1 MKSAA
6 RTHLLATTLLMG
18 AASLATPAF
27 AQVQGD
33 TSGIRAGGATATPAT
48 TPGANAQGE
57 VGMTTSEAAPTTE
70 NSQGDI
76 VVTGSLIKNPA
87 LIASSPVQVIGQEEI
102 QLRQSNTAEDIL
114 RTLPGAV
121 PSIGSAVNN
130 GNGGASF
137 VDLRGLGSFRNVV
150 LLDGNRM
157 APAGLAG
164 RVDLNN
170 IPLAL
175 VERVDTL
182 TGGAAT
188 TYGAD
193 AVSGVVNFITR
204 SDFSGIDASVSNQIT
219 ERGDGAYFRGDIT
232 IGANFDD
239 GRGNAVFSMG
249 YQQSDPV
256 YQGGRDYSLSN
267 VDSFGGTLSGS
278 GTSVPSTFSGT
289 RPLVGGAPSTTA
301 AFIQTGT
308 VPNPVA
314 GGAPIPVLAAVPGG
328 VANGG
333 NRQLNSAGQAVAA
346 YAPFNFNPYNIFQ
359 TPFER
364 FNMYGAGHYDV
375 SDSVQV
381 YTRGLF
387 SKNTVQTIVAPS
399 GSFASA
405 LVIPLSNPYLP
416 AALRNQICAFNVA
429 PTVTGVNAAGA
440 SVSGQATYVPRFT
453 PTQCAAAATAVD
465 PTDPNF
471 RTATVNVSRRATEV
485 GPRISNFQ
493 TTIFDYRAGVKLG
506 LTEGITL
513 DMSGGYGESEN
524 VQTLQNYVLTS
535 RLRSAAYATST
546 TTCLT
551 GAPGGAALSAG
562 SGCVPVNLF
571 GPAGSI
577 SANQIPYLTGEST
590 TTVRTSLAQARAV
603 LNGDF
608 GFASPFASDSVGF
621 AAGSEYRKYRASQRS
636 DTLAQ
641 TAGELGGAGGAAPN
655 IDGGYEVVEGFGELI
670 APLIQD
676 KPFFQSLTLEG
687 GLRYSHYKVF
697 APTAPTYNTT
707 TYKAGG
713 SWEPAVGVKVR
724 GTYQR
729 AVRAPNISEL
739 FSPVTTGLTNLA
751 TDPCAGAAA
760 ATNANLRAVCLAQGA
775 PSGTIGSITNP
786 TAGQANVTSGG
797 NLNLQ
802 PEKSDSYTLGLVLQ
816 PTRQIPGLS
825 VTVDYYNIKVT
836 GAVSSFTPGDIIAQC
851 FDTLTATSASSPA
864 CLAIQRNPVT
874 GGLDGD
880 VATTPGLLSAIS
892 NLGTIKTSGIDLNV
906 NYRRDIGFA
915 KLALAF
921 QGNWTRESKFQA
933 APGLINRE
941 CVGYYSVNCASI
953 QPEFYWNTRAT
964 LTFAENVD
972 VSLMWRHIDGVK
984 QEPEDALNGNGPAF
998 SGTFNGDT
1006 VNFGRIKAHDYFD
1019 FTTRIGV
1026 AENFDF
1032 TVTVQN
1038 LLDKQPPIVGSTVGA
1053 TAYNSGNTY
1062 PSSYDALGRRFAVG
1076 ARLHF

>member
-1 MKSAA
+1 MTSAA
-6 RTHLLATTLLMG
+6 RAHLLATTLLMG
-18 AASLATPAF
+18 AATLATPAF

-33 TSGIRAGGATATPAT
+33 NSGIRAGGATATQAT

-87 LIASSPVQVIGQEEI
+87 LIASAPVQVIGQEEI

-130 GNGGASF
+130 GNGGASY

-150 LLDGNRM
+150 LLDGNRL
-157 APAGLAG
+157 APSGLVG

-193 AVSGVVNFITR
+193 AVAGVVNFITR
-204 SDFSGIDASVSNQIT
+204 SDFSGLDASVSNQIT
-219 ERGDGAYFRGDIT
+219 ERGDGSYFRGDIT

-239 GRGNAVFSMG
+239 GRGNAVFSVG

-256 YQGGRDYSLSN
+256 YQGDRDYSINN
-267 VDSFGGTLSGS
+267 VNSFSGALGGS
-278 GTSVPSTFSGT
+278 GTSVPASLTGT
-289 RPLVGGAPSTTA
+289 RTLVNGIANTAPLYVQTGTTA
-301 AFIQTGT
+301 AG
-308 VPNPVA
+308 VP
-314 GGAPIPVLAAVPGG
+314 ILALNPGG
-328 VANGG
+328 MANRG
-333 NRQLNSAGQAVAA
+333 NSQIGSNGQAVAA

-364 FNMYGAGHYDV
+364 FNMYGAAHYDV
-375 SDSVQV
+375 SDNIEV

-399 GSFASA
+399 GSFGSQ
-405 LVIPLSNPYLP
+405 LVVPLSNPYLP
-416 AALRNQICAFNVA
+416 AALRTQLCAANIA
-429 PTVTGVNAAGA
+429 PTTLGVTAAGA
-440 SVSGQATYVPRFT
+440 SVAAQTTYTPRFT
-453 PTQCAAAATAVD
+453 PTECAAAAIATS

-471 RTATVNVSRRATEV
+471 RTATTTLSRRTPEV

-506 LTEGITL
+506 ITEGIKL
-513 DMSGGYGESEN
+513 DVSGGYGESEN
-524 VQTLQNYVLTS
+524 TQTLQGYVLTS
-535 RLRSAAYATST
+535 RLRSAAYATNT
-546 TTCLT
+546 TTCLA
-551 GAPGGAALSAG
+551 GAPGGAALGAG
-562 SGCVPVNLF
+562 TGCVPVNLF
-571 GPAGSI
+571 GAEGTLTPA
-577 SANQIPYLTGEST
+577 QVPYLLGEST
-590 TTVRTSLAQARAV
+590 TTIKTSLAQARAV

-608 GFASPFASDSVGF
+608 GFASPFATDSVGF

-641 TAGELGGAGGAAPN
+641 TAGVLGGAGGSAPN
-655 IDGGYEVVEGFGELI
+655 VDGVYEVVEGFGEII
-670 APLIQD
+670 APLVQD
-676 KPFFQSLTLEG
+676 KPFFQSLTLEVG
-687 GLRYSHYKVF
+687 GRYSHYKVLV
-697 APTAPTYNTT
+697 PTSPTYNTT

-713 SWEPAVGVKVR
+713 SWEPVVGVKLR
-724 GTYQR
+724 GNYQR

-739 FSPVTTGLTNLA
+739 FSPLTTGLTNLA
-751 TDPCAGAAA
+751 TDPCAGTAPVS
-760 ATNANLRAVCLAQGA
+760 NVVLRNVCVAQGA
-775 PSGTIGSITNP
+775 PVSTIGTIQADP
-786 TAGQANVTSGG
+786 AGQPNVTTGG
-797 NLNLQ
+797 NLNVR
-802 PEKSDSYTLGLVLQ
+802 PEKSDSYTFGVVLQ
-816 PTRQIPGLS
+816 PTQLIPGFS
-825 VTVDYYNIKVT
+825 VTVDYYNIKVK
-836 GAVSSFTPGDIIAQC
+836 GAISSQTPDDAINAC
-851 FDTLTATSASSPA
+851 FGPSLSAASATSAA
-864 CLAIQRNPVT
+864 CTVIRRNPAT
-874 GGLDGD
+874 GNLYGD
-880 VATTPGLLSAIS
+880 SATTPGLFSPLS
-892 NLGTIKTSGIDLNV
+892 NLGQIKTDGIDLGI

-915 KLALAF
+915 KMALSF
-921 QGNWTRESKFQA
+921 QGNWTHDSKFQA
-933 APGLINRE
+933 TPTSINRE
-941 CVGYYSVNCASI
+941 CTGYYSVSCASI

-964 LTFAENVD
+964 FTFADSVD
-972 VSLMWRHIDGVK
+972 VSLMWRHIEGVK
-984 QEPEDALNGNGPAF
+984 QEPYDVTDGSGPAF
-998 SGTFNGDT
+998 AGTFGGDT

-1019 FTTRIGV
+1019 LTTRIAV

-1038 LLDKQPPIVGSTVGA
+1038 LLDKEPPIVGSTVGS
-1053 TAYNSGNTY
+1053 TSYNSGNTY
-1062 PSSYDALGRRFAVG
+1062 PSTYDALGRRFAVG